1 MPEDEQV
8 LTLRDVGVDL
18 FAPVSPGFRRHRTLR
33 PDPSQIAPRRNCPRQ
48 GSVFCGDDSTV
59 TDKGAVMTVAKV
71 ALAGL
76 LIALAVGAI
85 VLFWQYLLIGAV
97 ILLVALWLLSLAN
110 SQPASISPAE
120 QERRRRSFV
129 NYQISQDM
137 AERREAHREAMAQWR
152 QQQQPPPRDPANWGG
167 GGGRYC

>member
-1 MPEDEQV
+1 
-8 LTLRDVGVDL
+8 
-18 FAPVSPGFRRHRTLR
+18 
-33 PDPSQIAPRRNCPRQ
+33 
-48 GSVFCGDDSTV
+48 
-59 TDKGAVMTVAKV
+59 MTVAKV